1 MADVLFITEV
11 LLGWAL
17 LTIIQ
22 IPLRKKEHRIIGSAV
37 FVLKII
43 LIPLVALLFVAADWV
58 TGYTYRGI
66 TCAFYVALI
75 ADVIAGAVEFAV
87 RYRGHDDP

>member
-11 LLGWAL
+11 LLAWAF

-58 TGYTYRGI
+58 TGYTFRGI
-66 TCAFYVALI
+66 T
-75 ADVIAGAVEFAV
+75 
-87 RYRGHDDP
+87 